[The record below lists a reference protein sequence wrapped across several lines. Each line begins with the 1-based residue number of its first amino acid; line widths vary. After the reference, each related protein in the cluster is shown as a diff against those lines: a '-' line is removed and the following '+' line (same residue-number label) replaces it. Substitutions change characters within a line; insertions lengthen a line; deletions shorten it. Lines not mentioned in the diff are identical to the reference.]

1 MRTGVLSELAPPLP
15 PLPGVASNA
24 ARDFMEPS
32 LIEPPSIQLPSID
45 HRAIVHPTMSIESI
59 YLRTYNFIEPS
70 SINNHFRTSIGSIIK
85 QFRISEFAVAI
96 QSVFEA
102 SESKVLNTREM
113 MSAFRDEVTRAIAQV
128 LCLG

>member
-1 MRTGVLSELAPPLP
+1 
-15 PLPGVASNA
+15 
-24 ARDFMEPS
+24 
-32 LIEPPSIQLPSID
+32 
-45 HRAIVHPTMSIESI
+45 MSIESI

-85 QFRISEFAVAI
+85 QFRISEVAVAI

-102 SESKVLNTREM
+102 SESKVQVLNTREM
-113 MSAFRDEVTRAIAQV
+113 LSAFRDEVTRAIAQV